1 MERIRRR
8 FGSDLADI
16 VESCSDTDVEPKP
29 AWRQR
34 KEEYLQHLA
43 QASRSAKLV
52 SAADKLHNATAILRD
67 YRTFG
72 EAIWSRF
79 KGGMKGTLWNYRALV
94 QAYGTME
101 NQAIVRDLDRVVTEL
116 EAACEHLRSE
126 SLEMKSKITP
136 TSGYVPQLQKLSEEE
151 KPAFL
156 YSFEADLKSPGSAA
170 DQAHPGTK

>member
-79 KGGMKGTLWNYRALV
+79 KGGMEGTLWNYRALV

-116 EAACEHLRSE
+116 EATCEHLRS
-126 SLEMKSKITP
+126 LIPK
-136 TSGYVPQLQKLSEEE
+136 
-151 KPAFL
+151 
-156 YSFEADLKSPGSAA
+156 
-170 DQAHPGTK
+170 